1 MAPTR
6 TQARTNGRAFLQFGA
21 GPRVCPGRHPAGLE
35 MRLVLSMLC
44 RNFAIEHA
52 GAPEAVRE
60 VFSFTLMAS
69 ALPLR
74 FRALH

>member
-1 MAPTR
+1 M
-6 TQARTNGRAFLQFGA
+6 
-21 GPRVCPGRHPAGLE
+21 CPGRHLAGLE